1 VVEPNVLGMGIF
13 ALGELMTTKP
23 YVSGASYILRMSDYC
38 DGCAFDPKGN
48 CPFTNLYWAFLA
60 RHEALLRHNPR
71 LRMVMASIRRRD
83 AGRRQYDQ
91 AVFPM
96 VRDTL
101 LSGDVIKPEKLPVM

>member
-1 VVEPNVLGMGIF
+1 
-13 ALGELMTTKP
+13 MTTKP

-48 CPFTNLYWAFLA
+48 CPFTNLYWDFFA
-60 RHEALLRHNPR
+60 RNESLLRCNPR
-71 LRMVMASIRRRD
+71 LRMPMVSLRRRD
-83 AGRRQYDQ
+83 VGRRQYDQ

-101 LSGDVIKPEKLPVM
+101 LSGNVIKPEKLPGM